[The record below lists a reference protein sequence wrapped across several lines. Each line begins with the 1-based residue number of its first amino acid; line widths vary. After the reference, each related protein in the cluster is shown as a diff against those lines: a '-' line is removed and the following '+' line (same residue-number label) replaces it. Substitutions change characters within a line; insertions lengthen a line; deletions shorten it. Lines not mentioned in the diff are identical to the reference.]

1 MDRRTLRRARALARL
16 KVDAIVGEAW
26 AEHVRGEAVRA
37 LRVQENRRDQANRD
51 ELLAILAELRRRGWT
66 TR

>member
-1 MDRRTLRRARALARL
+1 M
-16 KVDAIVGEAW
+16 DAIVSEAW

-37 LRVQENRRDQANRD
+37 QRVQEDRRDQANRD